1 MATNKTTSSE
11 IKGSNKKVGRKP
23 VWNVIVEELGTIEK
37 LLGEGYTE
45 RSVADYIGIGYST
58 WNKYKSIDDIEMPK
72 KEKMEFIETIKRGRH
87 KLVGELKKTL
97 IKKAMGF
104 TYTEKKYYIDEDA
117 EGNKKKHTEVYERQA
132 LPDTASLNLALKN
145 YDDEW
150 ANDPAM
156 LELKRQAF
164 ELEKMI
170 ASEKH
175 WIDIDKIDERLE
187 GKNGDINT
195 NNE

>member
-1 MATNKTTSSE
+1 MATSKTTSNNKT
-11 IKGSNKKVGRKP
+11 KGSNKKKVGRKP
-23 VWNVIVEELGTIEK
+23 VWNVITENLATIES

-45 RSVADYIGIGYST
+45 RSVAEYIGIGYST
-58 WNKYKSIDDIEMPK
+58 WNKYKSPEDEEMPK
-72 KEKMEFIETIKRGRH
+72 REKLEFIETIKRGRH
-87 KLVGELKKTL
+87 KLVGELKRAL

-104 TYTEKKYYIDEDA
+104 TYTEKKYYITEDDD
-117 EGNKKKHTEVYERQA
+117 GNKKRHTEVYEKQA

-150 ANDPAM
+150 ANDPAL

-164 ELEKMI
+164 ELEKMM

-175 WIDIDKIDERLE
+175 WIPIEKIDERLE
-187 GKNGDINT
+187 GKN
-195 NNE
+195 E

>member
-1 MATNKTTSSE
+1 MATKKATSTTKT
-11 IKGSNKKVGRKP
+11 KGSVKKSNAGRKP
-23 VWNVIVEELGTIEK
+23 KWNIIVDKLDEIEK

-45 RSVADYIGIGYST
+45 RSIADHIGIGYST
-58 WNKYKSIDDIEMPK
+58 WNKYKSPDDEDMPK
-72 KEKMEFIETIKRGRH
+72 KEKQEFIETLKKGRQ
-87 KLVGELKKTL
+87 KLVGELKRAL

-104 TYTEKKYYIDEDA
+104 TYTEKKYYITEDED
-117 EGNKKKHTEVYERQA
+117 GNKKKHTEVYEKQA

-150 ANDPAM
+150 ANDPAL

-175 WIDIDKIDERLE
+175 WIDLDKIDKRLE
-187 GKNGDINT
+187 DS
-195 NNE
+195 

>member
-1 MATNKTTSSE
+1 MATKKTTSSKT
-11 IKGSNKKVGRKP
+11 KGTGDKKVGRKP
-23 VWNVIVEELGTIEK
+23 VWNVITDNLETIK
-37 LLGEGYTE
+37 QLLGEGYTE

-58 WNKYKSIDDIEMPK
+58 WNKYKSPDDEEMPREQK
-72 KEKMEFIETIKRGRH
+72 VEFIETIKKGRSR
-87 KLVGELKKTL
+87 LVGELKKTL

-104 TYTEKKYYIDEDA
+104 TYTEKKYYITEDED
-117 EGNKKKHTEVYERQA
+117 GNKKKHTEVYEKQA

-150 ANDPAM
+150 ANDPAL

-175 WIDIDKIDERLE
+175 WINIEKIDERLE
-187 GKNGDINT
+187 GK
-195 NNE
+195 

>member
-1 MATNKTTSSE
+1 MATKKSTTSNKT
-11 IKGSNKKVGRKP
+11 KGSKKKVGRKP
-23 VWNVIVEELGTIEK
+23 IWSVIVENLDKIEK

-58 WNKYKSIDDIEMPK
+58 WNKYKSIDDEEMPM
-72 KEKMEFIETIKRGRH
+72 KEKSEFIETIKRGRH
-87 KLVGELKKTL
+87 KLVGDLKKTL

-104 TYTEKKYYIDEDA
+104 TYTEKKYYITEDED
-117 EGNKKKHTEVYERQA
+117 GNKKKHTEVYEKQA

-145 YDDEW
+145 YDNEW

-170 ASEKH
+170 ASEKN
-175 WIDIDKIDERLE
+175 WIDIEKIDKRLE
-187 GKNGDINT
+187 GKN
-195 NNE
+195 E

>member
-1 MATNKTTSSE
+1 MAANKTTSSKT
-11 IKGSNKKVGRKP
+11 KGSNKKVGRKP
-23 VWNVIVEELGTIEK
+23 VWNVIVENFNTIEE
-37 LLGEGYTE
+37 LLGDGYTE
-45 RSVADYIGIGYST
+45 RSIADHIGIGYST
-58 WNKYKSIDDIEMPK
+58 WNKYKSLDDKEMPL
-72 KEKMEFIETIKRGRH
+72 KEKTEFIETLKKGRQR
-87 KLVGELKKTL
+87 LVGELKRAL

-104 TYTEKKYYIDEDA
+104 TYTEKKYYITEDE
-117 EGNKKKHTEVYERQA
+117 EGNKKKHTEVYEKQA

-145 YDDEW
+145 YDDDW

-175 WIDIDKIDERLE
+175 WIKLDKIDERLG
-187 GKNGDINT
+187 GK
-195 NNE
+195 E

>member
-1 MATNKTTSSE
+1 MATNKTTSSKT
-11 IKGSNKKVGRKP
+11 KGSKKVGRKP
-23 VWNVIVEELGTIEK
+23 VWNVIVENLDTIER
-37 LLGEGYTE
+37 LLGEGFTE
-45 RSVADYIGIGYST
+45 RSIADSIGIGYST
-58 WNKYKSIDDIEMPK
+58 WNKYKSIDDREMPK
-72 KEKMEFIETIKRGRH
+72 KEKAEFIETLKKGRQ
-87 KLVGELKKTL
+87 KLVGELKKAL

-104 TYTEKKYYIDEDA
+104 TYTEKKYYITEDE

-156 LELKRQAF
+156 LALKKQAF

-175 WIDIDKIDERLE
+175 WIDIDKIDERI
-187 GKNGDINT
+187 GG
-195 NNE
+195 

>member
-1 MATNKTTSSE
+1 MEVKEGGEMATKKTTSSKTKE
-11 IKGSNKKVGRKP
+11 VKKVGRKP
-23 VWNVIVEELGTIEK
+23 VWNTIVEQLDTIEK

-45 RSVADYIGIGYST
+45 RSVADFIGIGYST
-58 WNKYKSIDDIEMPK
+58 WNKYKSQDDEEMPK
-72 KEKMEFIETIKRGRH
+72 KEKAEFIETIKKGRH
-87 KLVGELKKTL
+87 RLVGELKKTL

-117 EGNKKKHTEVYERQA
+117 DGNKKKHTEVYERQA

-150 ANDPAM
+150 SNDPAL

-170 ASEKH
+170 ACDKHFLDEEKL
-175 WIDIDKIDERLE
+175 DKRLE
-187 GKNGDINT
+187 GK
-195 NNE
+195 